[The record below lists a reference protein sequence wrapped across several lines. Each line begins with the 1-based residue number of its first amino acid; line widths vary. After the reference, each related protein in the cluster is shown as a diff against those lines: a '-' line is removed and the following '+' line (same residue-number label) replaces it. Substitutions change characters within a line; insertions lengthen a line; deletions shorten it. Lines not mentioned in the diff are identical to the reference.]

1 MTKTHTAVVT
11 VTVSPLPESSGDGF
25 VTVTGDPSTVTEDQT
40 HLTGPTVITISGE
53 PSTVTDVQTDTSY
66 TSGLPNVT
74 VSGNPATV
82 TDVETSFSVTQGL
95 PDATVTGDPGTV
107 IETDVS
113 YSLSTSAS
121 SVITVVISDLWDPL
135 PTTTV
140 TSFATSQVTVTTVEF
155 SRIETFTDYPLPPT
169 EESSSAVYTSD
180 AKGEGQTRSHS
191 ITATVII
198 DPPFPTNTSATF
210 EPGTVTTVPGPT
222 TPAVVSSASNKP
234 EPRGWTT
241 NGTGQLTCTVML
253 VAVIMCLL

>member
-1 MTKTHTAVVT
+1 MTETHTAVVT

-40 HLTGPTVITISGE
+40 HLTGPTVITVSGE

-66 TSGLPNVT
+66 TSGLPDVT
-74 VSGNPATV
+74 VSGDPATV
-82 TDVETSFSVTQGL
+82 TNVETSFSVTQSP
-95 PDATVTGDPGTV
+95 PDATITGDPGT
-107 IETDVS
+107 ITQTDVS

-121 SVITVVISDLWDPL
+121 SVITVIISDLWDPL

-155 SRIETFTDYPLPPT
+155 SRIETVTDYPLPPV
-169 EESSSAVYTSD
+169 EESS

-222 TPAVVSSASNKP
+222 TPAVVSSSSNKP

-253 VAVIMCLL
+253 VALIMCLL